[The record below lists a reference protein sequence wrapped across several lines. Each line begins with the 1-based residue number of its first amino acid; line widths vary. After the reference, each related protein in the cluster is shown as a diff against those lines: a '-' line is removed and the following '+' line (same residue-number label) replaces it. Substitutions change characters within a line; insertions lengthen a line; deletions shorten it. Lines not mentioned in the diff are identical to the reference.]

1 MPDNLKALVVL
12 LYLTGLRI
20 GEALALKWSDVD
32 FGQSKL
38 YVRRSVWRRKEQTP
52 KNRRSVRAKHLLG
65 GLKQILQSHRELC
78 LGANPED
85 YLFVNGAGR
94 SYDPDDL
101 RKRVLYPAMN
111 KAGIERKTARSYG
124 FHLFRHS
131 AGSQM
136 QEVTGDLKQ
145 TQGFLG
151 HSSIG
156 ITSDVYVHLQPDSEV
171 ESMKK
176 LEESFFG
183 DLCSTVLKT
192 RVEGQKEAVN

>member
-1 MPDNLKALVVL
+1 VL

-32 FGQSKL
+32 FNQSKL
-38 YVRRSVWRRKEQTP
+38 YVRRSVWRGKEQTP
-52 KNRRSVRAKHLLG
+52 KSRRSIRAKHLLE
-65 GLKQILQSHRELC
+65 GLARVLHSHREQC
-78 LGANPED
+78 PANKPED
-85 YLFVNGAGR
+85 YLFVNAVGR

-101 RKRVLYPAMN
+101 RRRALYPAMD
-111 KAGIERKTARSYG
+111 KAGIERKVARSYG

-145 TQGFLG
+145 TQSFLG
-151 HSSIG
+151 HASIG

-176 LEESFFG
+176 LEQTFFTE
-183 DLCSTVLKT
+183 LCSTVLKT
-192 RVEGQKEAVN
+192 GAEGRRELVN